1 MEEAAEPAKSEYEL
15 LRERNIARN
24 KAVMLAL
31 GLIDDDVTLHKAA
44 RATKQ
49 AKPAAAKKRK
59 AAAEPREGSRRS
71 KRVRGQ
77 TPEGAAGAD
86 EAAVARPEDED
97 DDDVDDSRHEEA
109 RAAHEARWSGQQQ
122 RATIVGTASYA
133 HTLMRVRTMS
143 EAALWTRMKKIEQ
156 AKGQHAVT
164 KMRLFARVCFL
175 EEYFDLADACT
186 EALARLVA
194 ALGDPCEDEVVETP
208 AAA

>member
-44 RATKQ
+44 RATKK

-71 KRVRGQ
+71 KRVQGQ

-86 EAAVARPEDED
+86 EAAVARPEED

-109 RAAHEARWSGQQQ
+109 RAAHEARWSGQQR